1 MGQPMHATGPC
12 CGATGATGATGEC
25 GEAVKL
31 SRTPLRIVPTMENNA
46 LLQTIC
52 RALTLSE
59 QDLCGLFQLCDRTL
73 AAGPSVELLADCSN
87 EQMRCVLEGLI
98 LSKRGPRQD
107 GEPPSLDGRDISN
120 NEVLKKLR
128 IAFDLQQADMQLKFE
143 KGGAMLSRGEFSGL
157 FRKPGSKNF
166 RACSDELLL
175 QFINGLQLQPDA

>member
-1 MGQPMHATGPC
+1 
-12 CGATGATGATGEC
+12 
-25 GEAVKL
+25 
-31 SRTPLRIVPTMENNA
+31 MENNA

-59 QDLCGLFQLCDRTL
+59 QDLCGLFQLCDRPL
-73 AAGPSVELLADCSN
+73 AAGPSAELLAECSN

-107 GEPPSLDGRDISN
+107 GEPPSLDERDISN

-128 IAFDLQQADMQLKFE
+128 IAFNLQQDDMQMKFE
-143 KGGAMLSRGEFSGL
+143 KGGAKLSRGEFSGL

-166 RACSDELLL
+166 RACSDELLV
-175 QFINGLQLQPDA
+175 QFLNGLQLQPDA